1 MPDKKGRQLWYMP
14 DKCTIFKN
22 LINFNI
28 DPINVLIVPP
38 QGVDQLLH
46 VDQL

>member
-1 MPDKKGRQLWYMP
+1 MVNVVYFDQLSGAARTQKLVETKIQPKKDK
-14 DKCTIFKN
+14 FK
-22 LINFNI
+22 
-28 DPINVLIVPP
+28 VTP